1 MQQQQQQQQLVESQL
16 EVNHLSL
23 STLRCLPVVDAR
35 VHLIYRLWHCVVG
48 HSSLEWGI
56 PAILVGADWSAFRLG
71 AELVF
76 AGQI

>member
-1 MQQQQQQQQLVESQL
+1 MRCLSVVDAQV
-16 EVNHLSL
+16 HLSL
-23 STLRCLPVVDAR
+23 AR
-35 VHLIYRLWHCVVG
+35 IYCVVG
-48 HSSLEWGI
+48 HSSIAEWGI